1 MLQTY
6 FKVTTVGRYS
16 VFTVHTYAL
25 DLNDLLNMEL
35 IFRLIGKPFSPGPLP
50 HHACQIIFFHGWF
63 SKIKILFVIFL
74 ITRVEL
80 DFFHAGFLKNHHII
94 CDSYLLKHQHIIC
107 DSYFLKHQHIIC
119 DSYLLK
125 KNILFVIAIF

>member
-1 MLQTY
+1 M
-6 FKVTTVGRYS
+6 VTNIFQSHNCSTL
-16 VFTVHTYAL
+16 FTVHSYAL

-35 IFRLIGKPFSPGPLP
+35 IFRLIGKPFSPGLLP

-80 DFFHAGFLKNHHII
+80 DFFHGGLN
-94 CDSYLLKHQHIIC
+94 
-107 DSYFLKHQHIIC
+107 
-119 DSYLLK
+119 K
-125 KNILFVIAIF
+125 KINILFVIAIF